1 MAEKIPFGTTGRE
14 INVFV
19 FDKDVETFDTVI
31 TTNKNYRVFKAG
43 DVVVEVDS
51 DKVRVFKSLEEYVR
65 YERWI
70 SDGDLD
76 EIDLVIA
83 AQETS
88 PFRLPP

>member
-1 MAEKIPFGTTGRE
+1 MAEKIPFGVTGHE

-19 FDKDVETFDTVI
+19 FDKDVETLDAI
-31 TTNKNYRVFKAG
+31 IEPNKNYRIFKAG

-51 DKVRVFKSLEEYVR
+51 DKVRVFKSLDEYVR

-76 EIDLVIA
+76 TVDLVIA
-83 AQETS
+83 TQETS
-88 PFRLPP
+88 PFRL